1 MPGNH
6 DKRYTDLMDT
16 YVFVYGTLRRGE
28 INDLAAAAAR
38 AGLPAPEYAGA
49 ASLRGRLYD
58 FGDWPGLLPDP
69 DGPAVT
75 GDVYRIDP
83 ALLPLM
89 DAIEEYDPAGGSC
102 FVRRRLRLAVAGQEL
117 ECYYYPIDPAHIGD
131 AIRTDATDW
140 IAHRKG
146 RKA

>member
-1 MPGNH
+1 
-6 DKRYTDLMDT
+6 MDT
-16 YVFVYGTLRRGE
+16 HVFVYGTLRRGE
-28 INDLAAAAAR
+28 INDLAVAAAR
-38 AGLPAPEYAGA
+38 AGLPVPEYAGA
-49 ASLRGRLYD
+49 ARVRGWLYD

-102 FVRRRLRLAVAGQEL
+102 FVRCTVRLEVGGRELA
-117 ECYYYPIDPAHIGD
+117 CHYYPIDPAHIGR
-131 AIRTDATDW
+131 ALRTDATDW
-140 IAHRKG
+140 IAHRKS
-146 RKA
+146 RAA

>member
-1 MPGNH
+1 
-6 DKRYTDLMDT
+6 MDT

-38 AGLPAPEYAGA
+38 AGLPVPEYAGA

-69 DGPAVT
+69 DGPPVV

-83 ALLPLM
+83 ALLPVM

-102 FVRRRLRLAVAGQEL
+102 FVRRRLRLTVGGREL
-117 ECYYYPIDPAHIGD
+117 DCYYYPIDPAHIGN
-131 AIRTDATDW
+131 ARLTDATDW
-140 IAHRKG
+140 IVHRQG
-146 RKA
+146 RRG